1 MITAIA
7 VSLLLPALALVLGLG
22 LGMGRAAAHA
32 DRELAA
38 DAIAQGRPD
47 IAAIYLQGCAA

>member
-1 MITAIA
+1 MITAIT
-7 VSLLLPALALVLGLG
+7 VFLLLPTLALVLGLG
-22 LGMGRAAAHA
+22 LGRAAAHA
-32 DRELAA
+32 DRELAD

>member
-1 MITAIA
+1 MTYIA
-7 VSLLLPALALVLGLG
+7 AFLLFQPVAVLLAMSL
-22 LGMGRAAAHA
+22 GRAAAHA
-32 DRELAA
+32 DRELAD

>member
-1 MITAIA
+1 MIALIA
-7 VSLLLPALALVLGLG
+7 VLVLCSALALLIGVGL
-22 LGMGRAAAHA
+22 GRAAAHA
-32 DRELAA
+32 DRELAD